1 MHRKPAPRDSGGV
14 FRRAGASIVVEGC
27 LIGALALLAYT
38 IGRVFF
44 DGPAQAPQ
52 VGRTMAFAVLSLSQV
67 AHAFNMRSEHSLFS
81 IGFFSNPK
89 LNLAAAVCI
98 LLQVS
103 CDCHPGGGRFVPGGS
118 PDRGP
123 MGHYGIFE
131 PFAGALGGA
140 GKKAFPTSKNWKIQG
155 FIKKS
160 KKIT

>member
-1 MHRKPAPRDSGGV
+1 M
-14 FRRAGASIVVEGC
+14 VEGC

-103 CDCHPGGGRFVPGGS
+103 VIAIPAAAALFRAVPLTGAQWAITASLSLS
-118 PDRGP
+118 PVLWVELEKRL
-123 MGHYGIFE
+123 FRRQK
-131 PFAGALGGA
+131 A
-140 GKKAFPTSKNWKIQG
+140 GKSRAL
-155 FIKKS
+155 
-160 KKIT
+160 